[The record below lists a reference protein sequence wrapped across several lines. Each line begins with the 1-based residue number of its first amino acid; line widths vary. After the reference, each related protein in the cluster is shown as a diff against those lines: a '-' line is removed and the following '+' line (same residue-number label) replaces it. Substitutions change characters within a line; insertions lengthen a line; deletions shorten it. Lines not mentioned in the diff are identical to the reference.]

1 MKAVEGQ
8 VSLFDPDLPCGK
20 TYQVLSV
27 ATKAK
32 ISEPSLK
39 RLRPSVKTTYQFL
52 DLRDGILRGGMA
64 GHGWSVAW
72 RTYDAQYWG
81 VPQRR
86 KRIYLVADF
95 GSERAIEILSEC
107 KGLCWDSTPCGTPWQ
122 RTPADAERSVGRSG
136 GVRCLNPW
144 DSQSI
149 RQYDVNGVAPSLN
162 ANSSGGQNRF
172 GVCYE
177 NVGAFMGGQGAK
189 ARSIAYCDDGS
200 TPTLKSA
207 PSGGNTVPDV
217 VYALQG
223 NGIDRADTAGCNGK
237 GWREDAMYTL
247 DTVDRPAVVF
257 QQNQREEVRDM
268 GEQAGAITAQP
279 GVHNQNYVVYPDK
292 ARTLAARHDS
302 SPCVDRGQN
311 VVCVQNTGRGW
322 WNESDTAAT
331 LRTPC
336 GGDSTKA
343 NLVVYGV
350 DCRNATLDEEKTH
363 TVQAKAN
370 GGISLNCTPSVC
382 YRNSGYGD
390 MVEGVGT
397 LRANGGDAGGEP
409 KASLLNVFDA
419 RGNGDGDTAP
429 CVTGDHNGHISD
441 YTAVLVEK
449 HE

>member
-1 MKAVEGQ
+1 
-8 VSLFDPDLPCGK
+8 
-20 TYQVLSV
+20 
-27 ATKAK
+27 
-32 ISEPSLK
+32 
-39 RLRPSVKTTYQFL
+39 
-52 DLRDGILRGGMA
+52 MA
-64 GHGWSVAW
+64 GHGWSLAW
-72 RTYDAQYWG
+72 RVYDSQYWG

-95 GSERAIEILSEC
+95 GSERADEILFIEQ
-107 KGLCWDSTPCGTPWQ
+107 GLRGHSSQSGAPWE
-122 RTPADAERSVGRSG
+122 RTAADAERSVGRSG
-136 GVRCLNPW
+136 GVKCLNPW
-144 DSQSI
+144 DCQSK
-149 RQYDVNGVAPSLN
+149 RQYDVSGVYRTLDAGES
-162 ANSSGGQNRF
+162 AGGQAH
-172 GVCYE
+172 GVVYE
-177 NVGAFMGGQGAK
+177 PKSLMEENWAERDVKGALRAEPSKSASCVVEPAAFMGGQGAK

-247 DTVDRPAVVF
+247 DTVDRPAVV
-257 QQNQREEVRDM
+257 
-268 GEQAGAITAQP
+268 
-279 GVHNQNYVVYPDK
+279 YPEK

-311 VVCVQNTGRGW
+311 VVC
-322 WNESDTAAT
+322 
-331 LRTPC
+331 
-336 GGDSTKA
+336 
-343 NLVVYGV
+343 YGV
-350 DCRNATLDEEKTH
+350 DCRNATLDKEKTH